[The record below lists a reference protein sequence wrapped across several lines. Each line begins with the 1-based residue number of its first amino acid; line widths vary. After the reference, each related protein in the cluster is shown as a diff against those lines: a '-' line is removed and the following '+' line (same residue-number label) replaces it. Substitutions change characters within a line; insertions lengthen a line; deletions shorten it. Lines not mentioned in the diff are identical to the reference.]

1 MMKPKYED
9 IVKNYIN
16 LVYFFAKKSLS
27 NQSDIDDAVQETFLK
42 AMKTYDRFT
51 FKSEGE
57 LKSWLLTVCRNVIV
71 DGFRSQKNTLSI
83 DANEI
88 DVPDES
94 NAEEWLEEQVN
105 QSQELE
111 KIKKILIT
119 MKPIEQELIRLRIFE
134 DMEFNQIAVALS
146 TNEGAVKMRYYRA
159 IDKLKTSIL

>member
-1 MMKPKYED
+1 MMKPKYGD

-27 NQSDIDDAVQETFLK
+27 NQSDIDDTVQETFLK

-83 DANEI
+83 EANEI

-134 DMEFNQIAVALS
+134 NMEFNQIAVTLS

>member
-27 NQSDIDDAVQETFLK
+27 NQSDVDDTVQETFLK

-57 LKSWLLTVCRNVIV
+57 LKSWLLTVCRNVII

-83 DANEI
+83 EANEI
-88 DVPDES
+88 DIPDGN
-94 NAEEWLEEQVN
+94 NAEEWLEVQMS
-105 QSQELE
+105 QTQELE
-111 KIKKILIT
+111 KIKKVLTT
-119 MKPIEQELIRLRIFE
+119 MKPIEQELIRLRVFE
-134 DMEFNQIAVALS
+134 EMEFNQIAVALDS
-146 TNEGAVKMRYYRA
+146 NEAAVKMRYYRA
-159 IDKLKTSIL
+159 IGRLKEEIL